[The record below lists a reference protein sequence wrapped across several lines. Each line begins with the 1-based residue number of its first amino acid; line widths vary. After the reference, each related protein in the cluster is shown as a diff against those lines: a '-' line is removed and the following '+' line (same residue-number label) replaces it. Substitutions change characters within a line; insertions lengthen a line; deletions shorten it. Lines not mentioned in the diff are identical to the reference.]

1 MTSLMEKLFLQRSLR
16 NHIRLRRR
24 ALSSQEQTDAA
35 LRVVSRVMND
45 ARIRSAR
52 TLAVFLSFDGE
63 LDTRPLID
71 ALWGA
76 GQQVY
81 LPVLHPFTPGHLL
94 FMHYTSATPLVLNRL
109 RIREPR
115 LDITTLLPLAS
126 LNVLFTPLVAF
137 DAQGQRLGMG
147 GGFYDRTLQHWRPQ
161 AGFYPIGL
169 AHDCQQVA
177 GLLPVEKWDME
188 LPEIITPSR
197 HWRWHDAGG
206 EKKRVSRFCLFLPRP
221 GCR

>member
-1 MTSLMEKLFLQRSLR
+1 MEKSPLRQSLR

-24 ALSSQEQTDAA
+24 ALSPQQQTAA
-35 LRVVSRVMND
+35 AQRVVSHVMNHP
-45 ARIRSAR
+45 RIHSAR

-71 ALWGA
+71 ALWAA
-76 GQQVY
+76 GKQVY

-94 FMHYTSATPLVLNRL
+94 FMRYTAATPLVLNRL
-109 RIREPR
+109 RIREPQ
-115 LDITTLLPLAS
+115 LDITTLLPLAG
-126 LNVLFTPLVAF
+126 LDILFTPLVAF
-137 DAQGQRLGMG
+137 DIQGQRLGMG

-169 AHDCQQVA
+169 AHNCQQVA
-177 GLLPVEKWDME
+177 EPLPVEQWDIG

-197 HWRWHDAGG
+197 HWRWHDAGV
-206 EKKRVSRFCLFLPRP
+206 KKN
-221 GCR
+221 G

>member
-1 MTSLMEKLFLQRSLR
+1 MTSSMEKSLLRQSLR

-24 ALSSQEQTDAA
+24 ALSSQEQSNAA

-45 ARIRSAR
+45 ARILSAR

-63 LDTRPLID
+63 LNTRPLID
-71 ALWGA
+71 ALWAA
-76 GQQVY
+76 GKQVY

-94 FMHYTSATPLVLNRL
+94 FMRYSATTPLVLNRL

-115 LDITTLLPLAS
+115 LDITTLLPLAG
-126 LNVLFTPLVAF
+126 LDVLFTPLVAF

-147 GGFYDRTLQHWRPQ
+147 GGFYDRTLLHWRPL

-177 GLLPVEKWDME
+177 DPLPVEEWDIG
-188 LPEIITPSR
+188 LPEIITPSH
-197 HWRWHDAGG
+197 HWRWDDAGA
-206 EKKRVSRFCLFLPRP
+206 KKN
-221 GCR
+221 G